1 MNTKLGFYYL
11 LILIF
16 VSSCYTSASYALYNG
31 PVDNKVNIYKDRK
44 YVLVNNNV
52 LINDEEFNDRI
63 KKDFSSLIGDNLLVK
78 PTNFFLE
85 FENKKLVTKLL
96 LDETMLKGIRNT
108 SDADYL
114 ILIRTFGKSNNG
126 TSIKKDALLSTEDAS
141 KFDGYREYHIILQ
154 LYDLNTNKLL
164 YAKESISLYKRITY
178 SGMSPS
184 QISQLNQTYDRLF
197 KDFKKSIR

>member
-1 MNTKLGFYYL
+1 MNTKLGLYYL

-16 VSSCYTSASYALYNG
+16 FSSCYTSASYALYNG
-31 PVDNKVNIYKDRK
+31 PVDNKVNIYKNRK

-52 LINDEEFNDRI
+52 LIDDEVYNNKI
-63 KKDFSSLIGDNLLVK
+63 TKDFSSLIGDNLLVK

-96 LDETMLKGIRNT
+96 LDENMLKGIRNT

-126 TSIKKDALLSTEDAS
+126 TSIKKDALFSTEDAS
-141 KFDGYREYHIILQ
+141 NFDGYREYHIILQ

-184 QISQLNQTYDRLF
+184 QVSQLNQTYDRLF

>member
-1 MNTKLGFYYL
+1 MNAKFGFYYI

-16 VSSCYTSASYALYNG
+16 FTSCYTSASYALYNG
-31 PVDNKVNIYKDRK
+31 PVDNKVHIYKDRK

-52 LINDEEFNDRI
+52 LIDDDEFNNSI

-96 LDETMLKGIRNT
+96 LDETMLNGIKST
-108 SDADYL
+108 SGADYL
-114 ILIRTFGKSNNG
+114 IFIRTFGKTNNG
-126 TSIKKDALLSTEDAS
+126 TSIKKDALFSTEDAS

-154 LYDLNTNKLL
+154 LYDLNTHKLL

-184 QISQLNQTYDRLF
+184 QVSQLNQTYNRLF
-197 KDFKKSIR
+197 KDFKKSLK